1 MQLNPCYLYSN
12 RLDVYTNLGSW
23 TKERVRKVY
32 QRTMKIY
39 KGVDNRLDFQVRNG
53 DNKPKDIT
61 TIDSVTFNIIAV
73 DTKGIQLQKTVTVET
88 AAEGKIYLLLSESD
102 IQDLERG
109 YYHFSMFYI
118 DSDNNRFPLY
128 GDTQYDAV
136 GQLQVI
142 DGAFDV
148 DSTTVI

>member
-12 RLDVYTNLGSW
+12 RMDIYTNLGSW
-23 TKERVRKVY
+23 TKERFRKVY

-39 KGVDNRLDFQVRNG
+39 KGVDNRLDFQVRNN

-61 TIDSVTFNIIAV
+61 DLTSVTFNIVAV
-73 DTKGIQLQKTVTVET
+73 DTKGIQLQKAVTIET
-88 AAEGKIYLLLSESD
+88 PAQGKMFVLLTEEE

-118 DSDNNRFPLY
+118 DSDGNRFPLY
-128 GDTQYDAV
+128 GDSQYDAL
-136 GQLQVI
+136 GQLHVI
-142 DGAFDV
+142 DGAFDI

>member
-12 RLDVYTNLGSW
+12 RMTIYTNLGSW

-39 KGVDNRLDFQVRNG
+39 KGVDNRLDFQVRNN
-53 DNKPKDIT
+53 DNKPKDIST
-61 TIDSVTFNIIAV
+61 LDSVTFNIVAV
-73 DTKGIQLQKTVTVET
+73 DTKGIQLQKAVTIET
-88 AAEGKIYLLLSESD
+88 ASDGKMYVLLAESD

-109 YYHFSMFYI
+109 YYQFSMFYT
-118 DSDNNRFPLY
+118 DGDGNRFPLY
-128 GDTQYDAV
+128 GDSQYDAL

-148 DSTTVI
+148 DSTTQI